1 MKSLCSGTQF
11 LGDFELTTS
20 TIEISNL
27 PHNIPERLI
36 RQLLLSSL
44 GEKCKKIKTILKSD
58 QFGALVK
65 PHGETKCLLSFQD
78 KMTML
83 SALTRIHQFY
93 YKGKHVQ
100 ARVLQEQEI
109 EALVAETSLSFK
121 SMHISH
127 SHQEVEEVPL
137 NMVKT
142 YFGNPMILINLFL
155 MSLIWLTSGINSY
168 LITQITEHKSPT
180 AVGYET
186 FCELFAILV
195 AGLMFHF
202 IGLRS
207 SMAATFVLSFL
218 TCCVLITHPGNSET
232 LKTLIMPA
240 LSLMVSSTVTISYL
254 AHSKLFPVGC
264 AATSLGLSGI
274 FTRAFEGAV
283 PFLDQV
289 KMPIPIVV
297 FAVVTLGGLLA
308 TSGLQ
313 PTATIAKQSDHSSDM
328 SL

>member
-11 LGDFELTTS
+11 MGDFELTTS

-36 RQLLLSSL
+36 RQLLLASL
-44 GEKCKKIKTILKSD
+44 GDKCKKIKTILKSD

-127 SHQEVEEVPL
+127 SQHEVEEVPL

-142 YFGNPMILINLFL
+142 YLGDPVILINLFL
-155 MSLIWLTSGINSY
+155 MSLIWLSSSANSY
-168 LITQITEHKSPT
+168 LLTQFTEPKSPT
-180 AVGYET
+180 AVGFGT
-186 FCELFAILV
+186 FCEWFAILA
-195 AGLMFHF
+195 AGLMYQFM
-202 IGLRS
+202 GLRTS
-207 SMAATFVLSFL
+207 LAVTFVASFL
-218 TCCVLITHPGNSET
+218 TCCILITHSENSGT
-232 LKTLIMPA
+232 L
-240 LSLMVSSTVTISYL
+240 
-254 AHSKLFPVGC
+254 
-264 AATSLGLSGI
+264 
-274 FTRAFEGAV
+274 
-283 PFLDQV
+283 
-289 KMPIPIVV
+289 
-297 FAVVTLGGLLA
+297 
-308 TSGLQ
+308 
-313 PTATIAKQSDHSSDM
+313 
-328 SL
+328 